1 MDRWWGAGPVV
12 SAESATP
19 SIYIYICLGTA
30 TDTRSNSTGLLTRER
45 VRLSGERVG

>member
-1 MDRWWGAGPVV
+1 MDGWWGAGPVV

-19 SIYIYICLGTA
+19 SIYIYMPRDGHRYPC
-30 TDTRSNSTGLLTRER
+30 SNSTGLLTRER